1 MVTKRNKNW
10 NKRPTIKVLPVCMT
24 FYHHQALKSN
34 IICNNIIF
42 KANKILGYLSYLS
55 LVMFR
60 WLFRGSSN
68 KFQGIEVFIDPFPIE
83 RFEISPQWLEIS
95 SLNGDNTNKIFW
107 ETFLHHKVEIW
118 NIRYLQTATD
128 NWQPTVQVSHGRNQ
142 LPPFL
147 EHSVIVLTSQ
157 VD

>member
-1 MVTKRNKNW
+1 
-10 NKRPTIKVLPVCMT
+10 MT

-68 KFQGIEVFIDPFPIE
+68 KFQGIEVFIDPFPTE
-83 RFEISPQWLEIS
+83 RLEISPQ
-95 SLNGDNTNKIFW
+95 
-107 ETFLHHKVEIW
+107 
-118 NIRYLQTATD
+118 
-128 NWQPTVQVSHGRNQ
+128 
-142 LPPFL
+142 
-147 EHSVIVLTSQ
+147 
-157 VD
+157 